1 MTDNAIEEIKSR
13 LDIVEVISEY
23 ITLKQA
29 GINFRAT
36 CPFHKEKTPSFF
48 VSPERQLW
56 RCFGCSEHGDIF
68 SFVMKMEG
76 LEFPEALRI
85 LAKKAGV
92 ELQKTDPHVISQKT
106 KLLDICQLA
115 ASFFQDSL
123 NSDKGLKTR
132 EYLKKRNV
140 SEKSIADFNLGYAP
154 DSWNDLLQF
163 FRKKGF
169 KDSEIE
175 SAGLIIKKN
184 QSADYYDRFRNRLMF
199 PISDQHGVIVGFGGR
214 ALDENEIAKYLNS
227 PETAVYNKSRLLYAI
242 DKAKMEIKK
251 NNFAI
256 LVEGYMDTIA
266 SHQAGVTNVV
276 ASAGTSLTLDQIKL
290 LKRYTPNVILSF
302 DADSAGQDATKRS
315 IDLLLEQEM
324 NVKIVVVPKG
334 KDPDE
339 LIREDP
345 QLWKKTIVGAKRIMD
360 YYFDSVFENLDLD
373 KVESKKKAAKI
384 LLPIIA
390 KISDRIE
397 QSHWLQQL
405 GARIKVEEKILRE
418 VLGRSKQKITHPHA
432 KEESVEMPKKIQ
444 SRNLLMSERFFGL
457 ILKGLCLFPK
467 PGDFL
472 SEIINNLFLEQFK
485 DQKLNQ
491 LAKDLKV
498 CYSDFNQR
506 QLAFNY
512 QEFKDKL
519 DSESLKNYA
528 DLLLFNIEKDFPM
541 LEKTLLEEE
550 ISWLV
555 EELKRE
561 ALLEKLK
568 DVENK
573 LKEAE
578 NKKDQ
583 ETIKNLTQELNIL
596 TQELFKLTSKSSS

>member
-1 MTDNAIEEIKSR
+1 MIDNAIEEIKSR
-13 LDIVEVISEY
+13 LDIVEIISEY
-23 ITLKQA
+23 LTLKQA
-29 GINFRAT
+29 GINFRAL

-92 ELQKTDPHVISQKT
+92 ELQKTDPRAISQKT

-123 NSDKGLKTR
+123 NSDKGIKVR
-132 EYLKKRNV
+132 EYLKQRNV
-140 SEKSIADFNLGYAP
+140 SGKSIADFNLGYAP

-169 KDSEIE
+169 KDSEVE

-214 ALDENEIAKYLNS
+214 ALDENDIAKYLNS

-276 ASAGTSLTLDQIKL
+276 ASAGTSLTIDQIKL
-290 LKRYTPNVILSF
+290 LKRYTSNVILSF
-302 DADSAGQDATKRS
+302 DADSAGQEATKRS

-339 LIREDP
+339 LIKEDP
-345 QLWKKTIVGAKRIMD
+345 GQWKKSITSAKRIMD

-418 VLGRSKQKITHPHA
+418 VLGKAKQKINHPHS
-432 KEESVEMPKKIQ
+432 KEDLIEMPKKTQ
-444 SRNLLMSERFFGL
+444 DRNSLMNERFVGL
-457 ILKGLCLFPK
+457 ILKGLCLFPN
-467 PGDFL
+467 PDDFFL
-472 SEIINNLFLEQFK
+472 KIINNSLLEQFN
-485 DQKLNQ
+485 DQKLSQ

-506 QLAFNY
+506 QTVFNY
-512 QEFKDKL
+512 QEFKNKL
-519 DSESLKNYA
+519 DSESIKNYA

-541 LEKTLLEEE
+541 LEKKLLEEE

-568 DVENK
+568 EVENK

-583 ETIKNLTQELNIL
+583 ETIKKLTQELNIL